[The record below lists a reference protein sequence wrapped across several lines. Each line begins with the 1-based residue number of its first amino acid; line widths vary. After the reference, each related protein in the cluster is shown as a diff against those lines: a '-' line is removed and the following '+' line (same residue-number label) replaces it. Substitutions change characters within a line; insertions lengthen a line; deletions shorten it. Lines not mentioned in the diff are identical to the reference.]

1 MKIIN
6 CEQRTDEWF
15 KCRELKMTA
24 SNAKTIIA
32 NGKGLDT
39 YCKDLVTEYVSEIRE
54 ETYTNEAMQRGILL
68 EPIARQKAN
77 EIFGKEY
84 QEIGLCEFNNRIAAS
99 PDGVI
104 FDDKGNIIE
113 IIEIKCPSNNRFMEQ
128 FMTDTPF
135 EEYIA
140 QIQMQLYVTGAK
152 QCLYFV
158 YNENIKP
165 YYYAKIITIDAEIQD
180 KLKKGLERGSEL
192 IDALLINYYSKIE
205 NLTN

>member
-6 CEQRTDEWF
+6 CEQRSEAWF

-68 EPIARQKAN
+68 EPVARQKAN

-84 QEIGLCEFNNRIAAS
+84 QEIGFCEFNNRIGAS

-104 FDDKGNIIE
+104 FDDKGNITE
-113 IIEIKCPSNNRFMEQ
+113 ILEIKCPSNSRFMEQ
-128 FMTDTPF
+128 FMTDTPY

-165 YYYAKIITIDAEIQD
+165 YYYSKIIKPDAEIQD
-180 KLKKGLERGSEL
+180 KLKKGLERGAKL
-192 IDALLINYYSKIE
+192 IDTLLFEYFEKVE
-205 NLTN
+205 NANI

>member
-32 NGKGLDT
+32 NAKGLDT
-39 YCKDLVTEYVSEIRE
+39 YCKDLVTEYVSEARE

-84 QEIGLCEFNNRIAAS
+84 KEIGLCEFNNRIAAS

-104 FDDKGNIIE
+104 FDDKGNITE

-165 YYYAKIITIDAEIQD
+165 YYYSKIIKPDAEIQE
-180 KLKKGLERGSEL
+180 KLKKGLERGSKL
-192 IDALLINYYSKIE
+192 IDTLLFEYFEKVE
-205 NLTN
+205 TWK